1 MIGLDTNVL
10 IRHLTQDDPIQSP
23 KATQFIEQTLTEDSP
38 GFVSLVV
45 MAETVWVL
53 ESVYRQ
59 SAAQLADTVDRVL
72 QIASLVIEAEQAVF
86 TAMVAVKEN
95 RASFA
100 DALVGTLHAQAGCMT
115 TVTFD
120 RRAARLAEF
129 DLL

>member
-23 KATQFIEQTLTEDSP
+23 KATQLIEQMLTEDSP
-38 GFVSLVV
+38 GFISLVV
-45 MAETVWVL
+45 IAETVWVL

-59 SAAQLADTVDRVL
+59 SATQLADTIDRVL
-72 QIASLVIEAEQAVF
+72 QIASLVVESEQAVF
-86 TAMVAVKEN
+86 SAMAAVKDN

-100 DALVGTLHAQAGCMT
+100 DALIGTLHAKAGCGT

-120 RRAARLAEF
+120 RRAARLPEF
-129 DLL
+129 ELL